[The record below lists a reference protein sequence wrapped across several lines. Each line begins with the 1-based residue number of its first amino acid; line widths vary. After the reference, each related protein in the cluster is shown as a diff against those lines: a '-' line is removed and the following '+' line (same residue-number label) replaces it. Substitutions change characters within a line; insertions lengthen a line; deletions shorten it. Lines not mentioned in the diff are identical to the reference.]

1 MPADLVIDAMGRRSK
16 LADWL
21 QAIGGRPPH
30 VESEDSGFV
39 YYTRYFKG
47 PEPPATLGPVLA
59 PIGTLSLLTLVS
71 DNGTWSVTLF
81 GASDDVALRRLREPE
96 AFTAVVRACPLQA
109 HWLNG
114 EPITDIVVMAGILD
128 KYRGF
133 RHRRSADRHRCG
145 RRRRRVGLYES
156 LSRARDQRRHDPRSA
171 TPRRRPGGPRRRRG
185 LRAPLRCRDGGR
197 RHSVLPKS
205 IASDR
210 ARIAEMNA
218 LRAGAEPPPPDPGM
232 VAIGA
237 AMLQDADV
245 FRGMIEVI
253 TCLAL
258 PQEVF
263 TRPALQAKISEYV
276 NETPM
281 TIPAPSRD
289 ELLQLI
295 R

>member
-1 MPADLVIDAMGRRSK
+1 M
-16 LADWL
+16 
-21 QAIGGRPPH
+21 
-30 VESEDSGFV
+30 
-39 YYTRYFKG
+39 
-47 PEPPATLGPVLA
+47 LA

-128 KYRGF
+128 KYRRFVVDDRPIVTGVVAVGDAWACTNPSAGRGISVGTIHAQRLRDVARQGLDDAEAF
-133 RHRRSADRHRCG
+133 AHRFDAATEAD
-145 RRRRRVGLYES
+145 V
-156 LSRARDQRRHDPRSA
+156 
-171 TPRRRPGGPRRRRG
+171 TPFYRNQ
-185 LRAPLRCRDGGR
+185 
-197 RHSVLPKS
+197 

-218 LRAGAEPPPPDPGM
+218 LRAGVEPPPPDPGM

-263 TRPALQAKISEYV
+263 TRPALQAKISEHM

-281 TIPAPSRD
+281 SIPAPSRD